1 MKKGF
6 TLLELIFVLVI
17 ISIIGALAVPKYMQT
32 KDAAVITTIKR
43 DVVTITTSI
52 QTYYLINGKID
63 NIEDAVS
70 VNSSYW
76 TIEDNTLIFKE
87 QNQDCITISYTSSS
101 KTLKVK
107 INEGVGNICKK
118 LIGSGVK
125 NNTITLY

>member
-1 MKKGF
+1 MKKAF

-32 KDAAVITTIKR
+32 KNAAVITTIKR
-43 DVVTITTSI
+43 DVTTITTSL

-76 TIEDNTLIFKE
+76 DIEDNSLIFKD
-87 QNQDCITISYTSSS
+87 QGQDCITISYSSS
-101 KTLKVK
+101 SRTLQVK

-118 LIGSGVK
+118 LVDLGVK